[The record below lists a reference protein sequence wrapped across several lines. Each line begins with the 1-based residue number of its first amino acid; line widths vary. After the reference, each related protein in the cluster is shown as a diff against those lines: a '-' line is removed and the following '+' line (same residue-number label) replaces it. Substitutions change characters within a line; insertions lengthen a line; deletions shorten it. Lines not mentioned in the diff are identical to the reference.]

1 MHLSFE
7 IKLRFEYM
15 KSVWIILVNYK
26 NPELTIECVES
37 LRKSKSDNLHIVVV
51 DNNSPDDSYE
61 QLIEEL
67 PNEIIIKSEENNGF
81 SAGNNIG
88 IKYALENDAEYI
100 MLLNN
105 DTVIDETMVEQLL
118 NNSDDFTVTVPK
130 MYYYSQPETIWY
142 AGGTINRKTG
152 KTYHIGENRHDDG
165 SFNEQKYVDFATGC
179 CIMMSRAVIEKVGLW
194 DESYFLY
201 WEDVDYSFRLAEA
214 GIKILY
220 VPEAKLWHKVNASTG
235 SSSPLTVY
243 YSNRNRMYVMKKYKF
258 PITAWIYFYLTR
270 LIYLMKNVFMK
281 NDNQYILR
289 AMKDYRDKKT
299 GKSEI

>member
-1 MHLSFE
+1 
-7 IKLRFEYM
+7 M
-15 KSVWIILVNYK
+15 KNVWTILVNYK

-51 DNNSPDDSYE
+51 DNNSPDNSYE
-61 QLIEEL
+61 QLIEKL

-88 IKYALENDAEYI
+88 IRYALEHDAEYI

-105 DTVIDETMVEQLL
+105 DTVIDEAMIEQLL

-130 MYYYSQPETIWY
+130 MYYYSQSETIWY
-142 AGGTINRKTG
+142 AGGTINKKIG
-152 KTYHIGENRHDDG
+152 KTYHIGENKSDDG
-165 SFNEQKYVDFATGC
+165 TFDEQKYVDFATGC

-194 DESYFLY
+194 DEAFFLY
-201 WEDVDYSFRLAEA
+201 WEDVDYSFRLAAA

-235 SSSPLTVY
+235 STSSLTVY
-243 YSNRNRMYVMKKYKF
+243 YANRNRMYVMKKYKF

-270 LIYLMKNVFMK
+270 TIYLIKNFSLK
-281 NDNQYILR
+281 NDNKYIIK
-289 AMKDYRDKKT
+289 AMKDYRNKIT
-299 GKSEI
+299 GKCEI